1 MADHSERVV
10 PAKRVRPSDEPVNA
24 VERDTEVWMED
35 GNIVIE
41 AGNVAFKVFKGI
53 LAHRSE
59 VFRDLFSVPS
69 PAEVE
74 SMDGVP
80 IVHLQD
86 SAADV
91 KYLFLV
97 LFCGKKCVV
106 LFL

>member
-1 MADHSERVV
+1 MNVSSLRNAPD
-10 PAKRVRPSDEPVNA
+10 SDEDVDT
-24 VERDTEVWMED
+24 VERDPEVWMED

-41 AGNVAFKVFKGI
+41 AENVAFKVYKGI